1 MKLKEFIEKLLS
13 TKPIMTK
20 HQFIITFNDEAMN
33 KLSSAAYRSGL
44 TKMEVILAGLDL
56 FERLLDAE
64 ARGQEFLCV
73 DKENKDEM

>member
-1 MKLKEFIEKLLS
+1 M
-13 TKPIMTK
+13 TKYK

-33 KLSSAAYRSGL
+33 KWTSAAYRSGL

-73 DKENKDEM
+73 DKENKDET